1 MKTLHIVAVL
11 LAAML
16 IPLAAAEDAETTD
29 AYIVTPASDDS
40 KPHIVPLTR
49 DTIERG
55 ETHWHSLYVP
65 PGVDE
70 LWLDLK
76 WGDPSNP
83 FTLTIYPPSGV
94 PLGPYHDV
102 NDGKI
107 DARIFLRI
115 SRSSGLPSGTWD
127 FEVYGEHVQGAEDY
141 SYVAYY

>member
-83 FTLTIYPPSGV
+83 FTLTIYPPDGAV
-94 PLGPYHDV
+94 LGPYHDIDD
-102 NDGKI
+102 DGKKN
-107 DARIFLRI
+107 ARIFLRI
-115 SRSSGLPSGTWD
+115 SRSSGLPSGTWY
-127 FEVYGEHVQGAEDY
+127 FEVQGAGDY
-141 SYVAYY
+141 SFVAYC